1 MFTSVRPR
9 WSRLGPALALSLVLL
24 ATASSVGPAR
34 SAGAQVTPLSFE
46 VTLAALIAFEWPF
59 VAVRDGGLGREQ
71 QVNLEL
77 TVVDTDARSAQA
89 LLGGSVDFAETSID
103 AIARAAEQGGD
114 LVAIG
119 GIVNRPPY
127 GLAVRQGINSFADL
141 RGRSI
146 AVTDLR
152 GGSTVVLKLL
162 LQSNGLQEGDY
173 DLRPFGGTPNR
184 YAALVNGAVDA
195 AIVGQPAD
203 FRAQDEGY
211 PILAYTTARDFQ
223 FTVYAI
229 RRSWGEQNHDK
240 VLRFLRTMIGAHRWL
255 SDPANREAAI
265 DLGMRVYRVERSPM
279 ERTWDLYFRDYA
291 GQVISPTAEMNM
303 SGVDAVLRVLAADG
317 EIRDPTNVSRYVDDR
332 YRQEALL
339 GN

>member
-1 MFTSVRPR
+1 
-9 WSRLGPALALSLVLL
+9 
-24 ATASSVGPAR
+24 
-34 SAGAQVTPLSFE
+34 
-46 VTLAALIAFEWPF
+46 
-59 VAVRDGGLGREQ
+59 
-71 QVNLEL
+71 
-77 TVVDTDARSAQA
+77 
-89 LLGGSVDFAETSID
+89 
-103 AIARAAEQGGD
+103 
-114 LVAIG
+114 
-119 GIVNRPPY
+119 
-127 GLAVRQGINSFADL
+127 VRQGINSFADL

-162 LQSNGLQEGDY
+162 LQANGLQEGDY

-184 YAALVNGAVDA
+184 YAALANGAVDA

-229 RRSWGEQNHDK
+229 RRSWGEQNRDK

-265 DLGMRVYRVERSPM
+265 DLGMRVYRVERSAM
-279 ERTWDLYFRDYA
+279 ERTWDRYFRDYA

-303 SGVDAVLRVLAADG
+303 SGVDAVLRVLAGDG